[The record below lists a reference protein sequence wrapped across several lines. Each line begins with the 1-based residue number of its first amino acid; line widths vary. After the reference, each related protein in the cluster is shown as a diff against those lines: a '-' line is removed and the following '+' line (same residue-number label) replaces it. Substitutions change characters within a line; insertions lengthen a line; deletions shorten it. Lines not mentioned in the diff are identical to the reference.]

1 MALRT
6 LNATWK
12 QLEKL
17 AGHYFGKKP
26 VKTAIAPIDELCQ
39 RTNESRIVDALAD
52 LLVRHYTGLEKAG
65 IAFALSERKGFP
77 AWTTRFDPDHSLIVV
92 NPVGVFKYQRAC
104 MDAVKTLNTPEARE
118 SFQLYRLQAFMA
130 ELGKLPS
137 RFLLFLLIL
146 DQVGRCKEVSKAE
159 KRSTG
164 EVAENI
170 DYLNLLWA
178 FKELETFIAENT
190 GVNLRSEYG
199 IFWYESEWVAGN
211 K

>member
-6 LNATWK
+6 LNTTWK

-17 AGHYFGKKP
+17 VARHLDKK
-26 VKTAIAPIDELCQ
+26 TDQAAISPINELCK
-39 RTNESRIVDALAD
+39 RTNGSRIVEALAN
-52 LLVRHYTGLEKAG
+52 LLVRHYTGMEKTG

-77 AWTTRFDPDHSLIVV
+77 TWDTRFDAELNLIIV
-92 NPVGVFKYQRAC
+92 NPIAVFRYQSKCLA
-104 MDAVKTLNTPEARE
+104 AAKALKTKKARE
-118 SFQLYRLQAFMA
+118 NFQVYRLQAFMA

-137 RFLLFLLIL
+137 RFLLFLLIM

-159 KRSTG
+159 KRTTG
-164 EVAENI
+164 EVAENV

-178 FKELETFIAENT
+178 FKGLETFIGENT

-199 IFWYESEWVAGN
+199 IFWYESEWVAGT